1 MDNQRDIDEDNNA
14 DMEVEEQEIDNDI
27 LNEKLDI
34 IMKKLENL
42 NVDREIGDKEK
53 NRDSRLI
60 IDKIELE
67 NFKSYA
73 GVRIIGPLHYVLFFN
88 QAI

>member
-1 MDNQRDIDEDNNA
+1 MDQEHQIEEENNLE
-14 DMEVEEQEIDNDI
+14 MEIEEPEIDNNL
-27 LNEKLDI
+27 LNEKLET

-53 NRDSRLI
+53 IRDTRLI
-60 IDKIELE
+60 IQKIELE

-73 GVRIIGPLHYVLFFN
+73 GVKTIGPLHYVIFFN
-88 QAI
+88 KAF

>member
-1 MDNQRDIDEDNNA
+1 MDKERDIEEDNNVEM
-14 DMEVEEQEIDNDI
+14 DVEEEEIDNDI
-27 LNEKLDI
+27 LNEKLEI

-60 IDKIELE
+60 IEKIELE

-73 GVRIIGPLHYVLFFN
+73 GVKVIGPLHYVLIFN
-88 QAI
+88 